1 MKKITIMLAV
11 LLYTASCFSQQGQTF
26 TLKGKA
32 TGGLTGIVYLRYLD
46 ADGKMKLDSSTLQN
60 NSFFFKGRISEP
72 AIANFYGRLKTQSVE
87 DPNTTQ
93 IFLEP
98 TEMNITVA
106 KDQFKNLVMKGSKSQ
121 QEMESLA
128 LLKKPIRKEMEPVL
142 ERLRKEK
149 DHEKAAEIRD
159 SLEPFNKREGKIEDD
174 FFASHPDS
182 YVTAYMMRYKMG
194 ELNLAQAEQIYNSWT
209 SRIKESSYG
218 KETLKEVNALKGG
231 SPGAVVQMFSA
242 KDINGAV
249 LNLADFKG
257 KKYVLLD
264 FWASWCVPCRKGNPH
279 LLGLYRKYKDKGL
292 EIVGV
297 ASDDR
302 TPDAWRKA
310 VEKDGIGVWKHVL
323 SGPDRGSRIG
333 ESFGIHTLP
342 TKILVDKNGIIVGRY
357 GGNGESDE
365 AMDKKMSELFGK

>member
-1 MKKITIMLAV
+1 MLAV